1 MSRRWPLVWSVL
13 AVLTACESAD
23 PTSEL
28 RQLIESIEIAAE
40 ERDSG
45 YFRGLLSE
53 HYTDTRGNDRE
64 RLIDTIRGYFL
75 THQSIEVVTR
85 IRSIALKGTDAAEV
99 SLLAGLLGQR
109 AGASSLSGYD
119 GRLYD
124 IELELVEK
132 SGDWQIIGAQ
142 WERSL
147 ASWDGDRVLENDG

>member
-1 MSRRWPLVWSVL
+1 MFRRWPLAWSVL

-28 RQLIESIEIAAE
+28 QQLIESIEIAAE
-40 ERDSG
+40 QRDSG
-45 YFRGLLSE
+45 YFRGLLSDR
-53 HYTDTRGNDRE
+53 YTDTRGNDRE

-75 THQSIEVVTR
+75 THQSIEIVTW

-99 SLLAGLLGQR
+99 SLLAGLLDQR
-109 AGASSLSGYD
+109 AGESSLSGYG

-132 SGDWQIIGAQ
+132 SGDWQIIGAR

-147 ASWDGDRVLENDG
+147 VSWDGDRVLEDDG